1 MLDVRMY
8 AARGQSSHGEG
19 REGGNG
25 EDGGAMA
32 ESEQG
37 VILGAC

>member
-8 AARGQSSHGEG
+8 AARGQSSRGEG
-19 REGGNG
+19 REGGGG
-25 EDGGAMA
+25 ENGGAMP